1 MGSSQTLKTALPI
14 LLMLG
19 SAHLLNDMIQSM
31 LTAIYPMLQDTFVLD
46 FAKIGLISLVYQCTA
61 SILQPGIGFWTDKHP
76 KPYLLPIG
84 MLVTTSGVVL
94 LTLASSYSHLLIAA
108 AMMGVGSSIFHPEA
122 VRLTRIA
129 SGGKFGLAQSI
140 FQVGGNLGS
149 ALGPLIAGILI
160 VKYANQS
167 NILYFAGVGI
177 IAAGLLFYLGHWG
190 ASYQRNA
197 KKRAGTVLTFP
208 YGKRRTMWALLIL
221 AVLIF
226 AKYFYMSNFTNYFS
240 FYLIEKFHVERANA
254 VTLVFL
260 FLAAIAV
267 GTFAG
272 GPIGDRIGRRTVI
285 WFSMIGTIPFT
296 LLLPHV
302 PFIGV
307 IICSMIIGLILASA
321 FSAIVVFAQELVP
334 GNVGMIAGIFFG
346 LMFGMSGIGALF
358 LGWLA
363 DKTSLQTV
371 FVLTSFLPFIGFL
384 TFLLPKD
391 SDKVIPLE
399 EIV

>member
-1 MGSSQTLKTALPI
+1 MQSRTLQTAMPI

-19 SAHLLNDMIQSM
+19 SAHLLNDFIQSM
-31 LTAIYPMLQDTFVLD
+31 LTAIYPMLQDEFVLD
-46 FAKIGLISLVYQCTA
+46 FAKIGMISLVYQCTA

-76 KPYLLPIG
+76 KPLLLPIG
-84 MLVTTSGVVL
+84 MLITTSGVVL
-94 LTLASSYSHLLIAA
+94 LSFAGSYTHLLIAA

-160 VKYANQS
+160 VKYAKQS
-167 NILYFAGVGI
+167 NILFFAGTGLV
-177 IAAGLLFYLGHWG
+177 AACLLFYLGNWG
-190 ASYQRNA
+190 AEHQKNNR
-197 KKRAGTVLTFP
+197 KHREHHLTFP
-208 YGKRRTMWALLIL
+208 YGKRRTLWALIIL
-221 AVLIF
+221 ATLIF

-240 FYLIEKFHVERANA
+240 FYLIEKFAVERSNA
-254 VTLVFL
+254 VILVFL

-285 WFSMIGTIPFT
+285 WFSMLGTIPFT
-296 LLLPHV
+296 LALPHL

-307 IICSMIIGLILASA
+307 IISSIFIGLILASA

-334 GNVGMIAGIFFG
+334 GNVGMIAGVFFG

-363 DKTSLQTV
+363 DVTSLQTV
-371 FVLTSFLPFIGFL
+371 FVATSFLPFLGIL
-384 TFLLPKD
+384 TFLLPKESEKD
-391 SDKVIPLE
+391 TSH
-399 EIV
+399 